1 MYDSRLNGSIDRRR
15 LATAGRA
22 DARDRNLETLPVRP
36 SEAELLRVIGK
47 ALEEQRLQRS
57 APPEPPHLVD
67 RIETI
72 LETRLRAANDVRPAE
87 PSQHRLAAPAEARQV
102 DAANLS
108 ACPVRRRSLVKP
120 IGTIAVAA
128 LIGAGVPFLM
138 PAEPAHYAAEAA
150 FHVQA
155 GKAERGP
162 VTAAAVSRLLSGRT
176 MSAAVGALKLDRDP
190 EFTGGQ
196 STIGVALDLLS
207 GSGAAADAASRA
219 EAALAGM
226 VEANADGTQGAVRL
240 KVTTAD
246 GAKSSRIASWLS
258 DMLMS
263 SGPPASAEAGA
274 GLRKAY
280 EDVKAQLAAFTASS
294 GEGNVKVA
302 SDLQQRINQLDAD
315 LKIAEQRI
323 TLAKQETDRLKVAKP
338 GDVLNGSLPLEA
350 ISPALQDARD
360 KYVTEKATLSLLSN
374 ELGPRHPRRL
384 GQQAVVDGLK
394 DKVAKELARQAQDA
408 NAALKAATE
417 ARKTLND
424 QRNTLIAQS
433 RDTGVDLAKLT
444 ELRDKTEAARSRMA
458 DAVTSTASIAASITA
473 AKPIKTTAVAAGPG
487 LPVRS
492 AVGAALAMAIGLAG
506 MLGLRLLRQRPARAA
521 ETLTV
526 PEQPEAAAGELE
538 LLRDRLAGLR
548 DRLQSHGAGHR

>member
-1 MYDSRLNGSIDRRR
+1 MYDSRLRSSTQGRPPA
-15 LATAGRA
+15 ATTRVDVRG
-22 DARDRNLETLPVRP
+22 RNLDTLPIRP
-36 SEAELLRVIGK
+36 SEAELLKVIGK
-47 ALEEQRLQRS
+47 ALEEQRQQRS
-57 APPEPPHLVD
+57 ALPEQPHLVD

-72 LETRLRAANDVRPAE
+72 LRTPPHAANDVRPPE
-87 PSQHRLAAPAEARQV
+87 PPQPKSSAPV
-102 DAANLS
+102 DVRRVGAANLN
-108 ACPVRRRSLVKP
+108 ARPVRRRSLARP
-120 IGTIAVAA
+120 IGAIAVAA
-128 LIGAGVPFLM
+128 SIGAGVPLLM

-155 GKAERGP
+155 DNAERGAM
-162 VTAAAVSRLLSGRT
+162 TAAAVKRLLSART
-176 MSAAVGALKLDRDP
+176 MSAAVGALKLDRDS
-190 EFTGGQ
+190 EFTGRQ

-207 GSGAAADAASRA
+207 GSGAAADSASRA

-226 VEANADGTQGAVRL
+226 VEANADGTQGTVRL

-246 GAKSSRIASWLS
+246 SAKSSRIASWLS
-258 DMLMS
+258 GMLT
-263 SGPPASAEAGA
+263 SGGTPVSAEAGA

-280 EDVKAQLAAFTASS
+280 DDAKAELAAFTASS

-323 TLAKQETDRLKVAKP
+323 RLAKQEADRLKAAKP

-360 KYVTEKATLSLLSN
+360 KYVTEKSTLSLLST
-374 ELGPRHPRRL
+374 ELGPRHPRLL

-394 DKVAKELARQAQDA
+394 DKVTKELARQAQEA
-408 NAALKAATE
+408 NAALKAVAE
-417 ARKTLND
+417 ARKTLSD
-424 QRNTLIAQS
+424 QRNALIAQS

-458 DAVTSTASIAASITA
+458 DAVTVTASTAAPITA
-473 AKPIKTTAVAAGPG
+473 VKPIETTTVVAGPG
-487 LPVRS
+487 LLVRS
-492 AVGAALAMAIGLAG
+492 AVGIALGVAIGLAG
-506 MLGLRLLRQRPARAA
+506 MLGFRRVRRRPVPVA

-526 PEQPEAAAGELE
+526 PEQPEAVAGELE

-548 DRLQSHGAGHR
+548 DRLQSHGADFR

>member
-1 MYDSRLNGSIDRRR
+1 MYDSRLRGSIDRRR
-15 LATAGRA
+15 AATAGPI

-57 APPEPPHLVD
+57 APPQPSHLVE

-72 LETRLRAANDVRPAE
+72 LETRLRAANDVRPPQPPQYKPEA
-87 PSQHRLAAPAEARQV
+87 SAEARQV

-108 ACPVRRRSLVKP
+108 ARPVRRRSLAKP

-128 LIGAGVPFLM
+128 LIGAGIPLLM
-138 PAEPAHYAAEAA
+138 PADPPHYAAEAA
-150 FHVQA
+150 FQVQA
-155 GKAERGP
+155 GKAERGA
-162 VTAAAVSRLLSGRT
+162 VTAAAVKRLLSGRT

-190 EFTGGQ
+190 EFTGDQ
-196 STIGVALDLLS
+196 SAIGVALDLLS
-207 GSGAAADAASRA
+207 GTGVAADAASRA

-240 KVTTAD
+240 TVTTAD
-246 GAKSSRIASWLS
+246 GAKSLRIASWLS
-258 DMLMS
+258 DMLTS

-280 EDVKAQLAAFTASS
+280 EDVKAQLVAFTASS

-315 LKIAEQRI
+315 LKVAEQRI

-338 GDVLNGSLPLEA
+338 GDVLNGSLPLEV

-394 DKVAKELARQAQDA
+394 EKVAKELARQAQDA
-408 NAALKAATE
+408 NAALKAAAE

-424 QRNTLIAQS
+424 QRNTLIAMS
-433 RDTGVDLAKLT
+433 RDTGVDLARLT

-458 DAVTSTASIAASITA
+458 DAVRATASIVAPITA

-506 MLGLRLLRQRPARAA
+506 MLGLRLLRERPPRAA
-521 ETLTV
+521 HTLTV
-526 PEQPEAAAGELE
+526 PEQPEVAAGELE
-538 LLRDRLAGLR
+538 LLRDRLAFLR

>member
-1 MYDSRLNGSIDRRR
+1 MYDSRLRSSTQGRSA
-15 LATAGRA
+15 ATMRVDVRGR
-22 DARDRNLETLPVRP
+22 DLDTLPIRP
-36 SEAELLRVIGK
+36 SEAELLKVIGK
-47 ALEEQRLQRS
+47 ALEEQRQQRS
-57 APPEPPHLVD
+57 ALPEPPHLVD

-72 LETRLRAANDVRPAE
+72 LGTRPHAANDVRPPE
-87 PSQHRLAAPAEARQV
+87 PPQPKSSAPV
-102 DAANLS
+102 DVRPVDEANLN
-108 ACPVRRRSLVKP
+108 ARPVRRRSLAKP
-120 IGTIAVAA
+120 IGAIAVAA
-128 LIGAGVPFLM
+128 SIGAGVPLLM

-155 GKAERGP
+155 DNAERGAM
-162 VTAAAVSRLLSGRT
+162 TAAAVKRLLSART

-190 EFTGGQ
+190 EFTGRQ

-207 GSGAAADAASRA
+207 GSGAAADSASRA

-226 VEANADGTQGAVRL
+226 VEVNADGTQGTVRL

-246 GAKSSRIASWLS
+246 SAKSSRIASWLS
-258 DMLMS
+258 GMLT
-263 SGPPASAEAGA
+263 SGGTPVSAEAGA

-280 EDVKAQLAAFTASS
+280 DDAKAKLAAFTASS

-323 TLAKQETDRLKVAKP
+323 ALAKQEADRLKAAKP
-338 GDVLNGSLPLEA
+338 GDVLNGSLALEA
-350 ISPALQDARD
+350 ISPALQDLRD
-360 KYVTEKATLSLLSN
+360 KYVTEKATLSLLST
-374 ELGPRHPRRL
+374 ELGPRHPRLL

-394 DKVAKELARQAQDA
+394 DKVTKELARQAQEA
-408 NAALKAATE
+408 NAALKAVAE

-424 QRNTLIAQS
+424 QRNALIAQS

-458 DAVTSTASIAASITA
+458 DAVTVTASTAAPITA
-473 AKPIKTTAVAAGPG
+473 VKPIETTTVVAGPG
-487 LPVRS
+487 LLVRS
-492 AVGAALAMAIGLAG
+492 AAGIALGMAIGLAG
-506 MLGLRLLRQRPARAA
+506 MLGFRRVRRRPVPVA

-526 PEQPEAAAGELE
+526 PEQPEAIAGELE

-548 DRLQSHGAGHR
+548 DRLQSHGADFR

>member
-1 MYDSRLNGSIDRRR
+1 MYDSRLRSSTQGRSA
-15 LATAGRA
+15 ATMRVDVRGR
-22 DARDRNLETLPVRP
+22 DLDTLPIRP
-36 SEAELLRVIGK
+36 SEAELLKVIGK
-47 ALEEQRLQRS
+47 ALEEQRQQRS
-57 APPEPPHLVD
+57 ALPEPPHLVD

-72 LETRLRAANDVRPAE
+72 LGTRPHAATDVRPPE
-87 PSQHRLAAPAEARQV
+87 PPQPKSSAPV
-102 DAANLS
+102 DVRPVDEANLN
-108 ACPVRRRSLVKP
+108 ARPVRRRSLAKP
-120 IGTIAVAA
+120 IGAIAVAA
-128 LIGAGVPFLM
+128 SIGAGVPLLM

-155 GKAERGP
+155 DNAERGAM
-162 VTAAAVSRLLSGRT
+162 TAAAVKRLLSART

-190 EFTGGQ
+190 EFTGRQ

-207 GSGAAADAASRA
+207 GSGAAADSASRA

-226 VEANADGTQGAVRL
+226 VEVNADGTQGTVRL

-246 GAKSSRIASWLS
+246 SAKSSRIASWLS
-258 DMLMS
+258 GMLT
-263 SGPPASAEAGA
+263 SGGTPVSAEAGA

-280 EDVKAQLAAFTASS
+280 DDAKAKLAAFTASS

-323 TLAKQETDRLKVAKP
+323 ALAKQEADRLKAAKP
-338 GDVLNGSLPLEA
+338 GDVLNGSLALEA

-360 KYVTEKATLSLLSN
+360 KYVTEKATLSLLST
-374 ELGPRHPRRL
+374 ELGPRHPRLL

-394 DKVAKELARQAQDA
+394 DKVTKELARQAQEA
-408 NAALKAATE
+408 NAALKAVAE

-424 QRNTLIAQS
+424 QRNALIAQS

-458 DAVTSTASIAASITA
+458 DAVTVTASTAAPITA
-473 AKPIKTTAVAAGPG
+473 VKPIETTTVVAGPG
-487 LPVRS
+487 LLVRS
-492 AVGAALAMAIGLAG
+492 AAGIALGMAIGLAG
-506 MLGLRLLRQRPARAA
+506 MLGFRRVRRRPVPVA

-526 PEQPEAAAGELE
+526 PEQPEAIAGELE

-548 DRLQSHGAGHR
+548 DRLQSHGADFR